1 LLLIRSIWNKLFKFK
16 RDEANVSFSIMEKE
30 KIFDTSGE
38 LLRSLRFCVI
48 DLETTGG
55 NPDTEKIIEI
65 GMVKIDNRKITE
77 ERSFLVN
84 PQKEIPDF
92 VQKLTGIKKADVEHS
107 PKIEEVID
115 EIVEFI
121 GDAILVAHN
130 TSFDIPF
137 LNGVLKK
144 LQRPTLDNKVI
155 CTNIMTK
162 YMIPDIMSSNLGYM
176 SQIFGISHS
185 QAHRA
190 IEDARATGLLLLKY
204 MDIFEGKN
212 IRKINQLYY
221 PRNKFELDRAII
233 EGTEGLPKVYSVL
246 ENITNPVV
254 LTIKGD
260 NGVILMILPIKS
272 PKEEVEGLK
281 PYLAEFR
288 WSQIHIRLCG
298 PFIEGLFFMNS
309 NFVKIPETYR
319 NKTVEYL
326 KAKHKLPPAPR
337 LMDEHDFIVTPHLIS
352 GQYIVYSFLNFSPY
366 SQLIFKFPSHKK
378 KLHQFL
384 LGQVARFEVQQKGKK
399 KVFIQND
406 IKDIFL
412 SLFHDSLAKEPK
424 VYLTLKM
431 ADIKDERKAYLDR
444 IEQLAETEVDR
455 YNFPTTHL

>member
-1 LLLIRSIWNKLFKFK
+1 
-16 RDEANVSFSIMEKE
+16 MQEKE
-30 KIFDTSGE
+30 KSFETPGE
-38 LLRSLRFCVI
+38 LLKSLKFCVI

-55 NPDTEKIIEI
+55 NPETEKIIEI
-65 GMVKIDNRKITE
+65 GMVKIENRKISE

-92 VQKLTGIKKADVEHS
+92 VQKLTGIRKADVEHS

-115 EIVEFI
+115 EIIEFI
-121 GDAILVAHN
+121 GDSILVAHN

-162 YMIPDIMSSNLGYM
+162 YMIPDIMSSNLNYM
-176 SQIFGISHS
+176 SSIFNISHS
-185 QAHRA
+185 HAHRA
-190 IEDARATGLLLLKY
+190 IEDARATGMLLLKY
-204 MDIFEGKN
+204 MDIFESKN
-212 IRKINQLYY
+212 IRKVNQLYY

-233 EGTEGLPKVYSVL
+233 EQSEGLEKVHKVL
-246 ENITNPVV
+246 SNIENPCV

-260 NGVILMILPIKS
+260 NGVILTILPIKS
-272 PKEEVEGLK
+272 PKNELEDLK
-281 PYLAEFR
+281 PYLADFR

-309 NFVKIPETYR
+309 NFIKIPETYR
-319 NKTVEYL
+319 KKTIEYL
-326 KAKHKLPPAPR
+326 KSKHNLPPAPK
-337 LMDEHDFIVTPHLIS
+337 LMDEHDFVVTPHLIS

-384 LGQVARFEVQQKGKK
+384 LGQVARFEGQQKGKK

-406 IKDIFL
+406 IKDVFL
-412 SLFHDSLAKEPK
+412 SLFNDSLVKEPN

-431 ADIKDERKAYLDR
+431 ADIKDEKKHYLDR
-444 IEQLAETEVDR
+444 IEQLSIEQSDR
-455 YNFPTTHL
+455 YQFPTKFL

>member
-1 LLLIRSIWNKLFKFK
+1 MK
-16 RDEANVSFSIMEKE
+16 EKE
-30 KIFDTSGE
+30 KVFEKPDD
-38 LLRSLRFCVI
+38 LLRSLNFCVI

-55 NPDTEKIIEI
+55 NPETEKIIEI
-65 GMVKIDNRKITE
+65 GMVKIENRKISE

-84 PQKEIPDF
+84 PQKDIPDF
-92 VQKLTGIKKADVEHS
+92 VQKLTGIRKADVEHS

-115 EIVEFI
+115 EIVQFI
-121 GDAILVAHN
+121 GDSILVAHN
-130 TSFDIPF
+130 TSFDVPF

-162 YMIPDIMSSNLGYM
+162 YMIPDIMSSNLNYM
-176 SQIFGISHS
+176 SSIFGISHS

-204 MDIFEGKN
+204 MDIFESKN
-212 IRKINQLYY
+212 IRKVNQLYY

-233 EGTEGLPKVYSVL
+233 DSSEGLERVFSTL
-246 ENITNPVV
+246 DQIENPCV

-260 NGVILMILPIKS
+260 NGVILTILPLKS
-272 PKEEVEGLK
+272 PKKEVEEMK
-281 PYLAEFR
+281 TYLAEFR

-309 NFVKIPETYR
+309 NFVKIPEKYR
-319 NKTVEYL
+319 QKTIDYL
-326 KAKHKLPPAPR
+326 KSKHTLPPAPK

-352 GQYIVYSFLNFSPY
+352 GQFIVYSFLNFSPY

-384 LGQVARFEVQQKGKK
+384 LGQVGRFETQQKGKK
-399 KVFIQND
+399 KAFIQND
-406 IKDIFL
+406 IRDIFL
-412 SLFHDSLAKEPK
+412 SLFNDSLVKEPK
-424 VYLTLKM
+424 VYLTLKIS
-431 ADIKDERKAYLDR
+431 DIKDEKKHYLER
-444 IEQLAETEVDR
+444 IEKLADEESDR
-455 YNFPTTHL
+455 YNFPTRHL

>member
-1 LLLIRSIWNKLFKFK
+1 MK
-16 RDEANVSFSIMEKE
+16 EKE
-30 KIFDTSGE
+30 KIFDTPAE
-38 LLRSLRFCVI
+38 LLKSLKFCVI

-55 NPDTEKIIEI
+55 NPETEKIIEI
-65 GMVKIDNRKITE
+65 GMVKIENRKFSE
-77 ERSFLVN
+77 ERSFLIN

-92 VQKLTGIKKADVEHS
+92 VQKLTGIRKADVEHS

-115 EIVEFI
+115 EIVQFI
-121 GDAILVAHN
+121 GDSILVAHN

-162 YMIPDIMSSNLGYM
+162 YMIPDIMSSNLNYM
-176 SQIFGISHS
+176 SSIFGIAHS

-190 IEDARATGLLLLKY
+190 IEDARATGMLLLKY
-204 MDIFEGKN
+204 MDIFESKN
-212 IRKINQLYY
+212 IRKVNQLYY

-233 EGTEGLPKVYSVL
+233 ESSEGLEKVYKVMSGI
-246 ENITNPVV
+246 EKPCV

-260 NGVILMILPIKS
+260 NGVILTILPLKS
-272 PKEEVEGLK
+272 PKDELEGLK

-298 PFIEGLFFMNS
+298 PFIEGLFFMNA
-309 NFVKIPETYR
+309 NFIKIPEIYR
-319 NKTVEYL
+319 KKAVEYL
-326 KAKHKLPPAPR
+326 KARHDLPPAPK
-337 LMDEHDFIVTPHLIS
+337 LMDEHDFVVTPHLIN

-384 LGQVARFEVQQKGKK
+384 LGQVTRFEIQQKGKK

-424 VYLTLKM
+424 VYLTLRTG
-431 ADIKDERKAYLDR
+431 DIKDDRKQYLDR
-444 IEQLAETEVDR
+444 IEQLAVGEADR
-455 YNFPTTHL
+455 YKFPQEHL

>member
-1 LLLIRSIWNKLFKFK
+1 MQ
-16 RDEANVSFSIMEKE
+16 DKE
-30 KIFDTSGE
+30 KTFDSSAE
-38 LLRSLRFCVI
+38 LLRSLNFCVI

-65 GMVKIDNRKITE
+65 GMVKIENRKITE

-84 PQKEIPDF
+84 PLKEIPDF

-115 EIVEFI
+115 EIISFI
-121 GDAILVAHN
+121 GDSILVAHN

-144 LQRPTLDNKVI
+144 LQRPVLENKVI

-162 YMIPDIMSSNLGYM
+162 YMIPDIMSSNLNYM
-176 SQIFGISHS
+176 SQMFDISHS

-190 IEDARATGLLLLKY
+190 IEDARATGMLLLKY
-204 MDIFEGKN
+204 MDIFESKN
-212 IRKINQLYY
+212 IRKVNQLYY

-233 EGTEGLPKVYSVL
+233 EGSEGLEKVYSTL
-246 ENITNPVV
+246 EKIENPVV

-260 NGVILMILPIKS
+260 NGVILTILPIKS
-272 PKEEVEGLK
+272 PKNEVEDIK
-281 PYLAEFR
+281 EYLAGFR

-298 PFIEGLFFMNS
+298 PFIEGLFFMNA
-309 NFVKIPETYR
+309 NFIKIPETYR
-319 NKTVEYL
+319 KKTVEYL
-326 KAKHKLPPAPR
+326 KSKHSLPPAPR

-352 GQYIVYSFLNFSPY
+352 GQFIVYSFLNFSPY

-384 LGQVARFEVQQKGKK
+384 ANQVTRFETQQKGKK

-406 IKDIFL
+406 IKDVFM
-412 SLFHDSLAKEPK
+412 SLFSDSLSKDPQ
-424 VYLTLKM
+424 VYLSLKM
-431 ADIKDERKAYLDR
+431 ADIKDEKKAYLDR
-444 IEQLAETEVDR
+444 IDKLATTEVDR
-455 YNFPTTHL
+455 YQFPSKHL